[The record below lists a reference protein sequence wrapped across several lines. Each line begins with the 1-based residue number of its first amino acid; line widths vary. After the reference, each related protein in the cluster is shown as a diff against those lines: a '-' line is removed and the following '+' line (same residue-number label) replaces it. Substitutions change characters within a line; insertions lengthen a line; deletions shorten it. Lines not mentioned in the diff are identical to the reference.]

1 MSGGR
6 LVLVGLV
13 VAALIALLG
22 WQTHRERLVRVCL
35 DTGGEWDGP
44 RSLCREPVRPIL
56 QRDYQRS
63 RAFRSGLQSA

>member
-1 MSGGR
+1 
-6 LVLVGLV
+6 

-63 RAFRSGLQSA
+63 RG